1 MHTLLTNT
9 FCLMCHM
16 QELLLINNKI
26 GNPGLTALADAVG
39 KGALPQLQ
47 ELYLG
52 GNSIGDVGLSA
63 LADVVSRG
71 APWTTR
77 GEARAL
83 SAKGGG
89 EAWPELAGR
98 RGRGMDTPQL

>member
-1 MHTLLTNT
+1 
-9 FCLMCHM
+9 M

-26 GNPGLTALADAVG
+26 GNPGIAALADAVG

-52 GNSIGDVGLSA
+52 GNSIGDVSLSA

-71 APWTTR
+71 ALDNIQSINLFGNP
-77 GEARAL
+77 GNSAPVDNAL
-83 SAKGGG
+83 KQ
-89 EAWPELAGR
+89 R
-98 RGRGMDTPQL
+98 KK